1 MHRSANKKAAWLL
14 LQQAIYCCGRTSAR
28 ASKIATVGLAALC
41 TQLVSNTAIINIM
54 FARLAKI
61 FYILL
66 VLSLSSIHGAHIE
79 GDRAAEAQLHKKLWR
94 GVVRAASTVKN
105 VPKLL
110 AERSRNIKVAHGIPV
125 PPEPVPQRA
134 VRHDDGCYVAGPL
147 WTRLYLKAR
156 CVTASIWSMR
166 PVLRAL
172 TSQARAMS
180 RSARQAA
187 TLLSMVLAGATG
199 A

>member
-1 MHRSANKKAAWLL
+1 
-14 LQQAIYCCGRTSAR
+14 
-28 ASKIATVGLAALC
+28 
-41 TQLVSNTAIINIM
+41 M

-61 FYILL
+61 FCILL

-134 VRHDDGCYVAGPL
+134 VRHDDGCYVAGPVL
-147 WTRLYLKAR
+147 IDQIVPESPLRHCEYLVDETSSAR
-156 CVTASIWSMR
+156 SYIAGSLLLSCSTFCTCAHAATMTSTLTIRMSM
-166 PVLRAL
+166 LFCL
-172 TSQARAMS
+172 QARAMS